1 MARGALGTRGTR
13 SARRGMGQV
22 PGQAQRARP
31 AAEAPVL
38 ILPPRAGSFRV
49 WPPRSPR
56 LQPASPGARTP
67 VTIGPAL
74 RHTPP
79 PRRLLPSRQNP
90 RKGAPGSAGAFFLT
104 GGWFS
109 WDATF
114 PRGPLILTSSP
125 PRP

>member
-79 PRRLLPSRQNP
+79 H
-90 RKGAPGSAGAFFLT
+90 PGG
-104 GGWFS
+104 
-109 WDATF
+109 
-114 PRGPLILTSSP
+114 SSP
-125 PRP
+125 LARTPEKELREVLVLSFSQVAGSPGTQLFLAAL

>member
-49 WPPRSPR
+49 WPPRLPR

-67 VTIGPAL
+67 VTTGPAL
-74 RHTPP
+74 RHAP
-79 PRRLLPSRQNP
+79 PRKLLPSGQNP
-90 RKGAPGSAGAFFLT
+90 PEKEHREVLVLSFTQVALSPGAQLFLV
-104 GGWFS
+104 
-109 WDATF
+109 A
-114 PRGPLILTSSP
+114 L
-125 PRP
+125 

>member
-1 MARGALGTRGTR
+1 
-13 SARRGMGQV
+13 MGQV

-56 LQPASPGARTP
+56 LQPASSGARTP
-67 VTIGPAL
+67 VTTGPAL

-79 PRRLLPSRQNP
+79 TPRKLLPSRQNP
-90 RKGAPGSAGAFFLT
+90 PEKEHREVLVLSFSQVADSPGAQLFLV
-104 GGWFS
+104 
-109 WDATF
+109 A
-114 PRGPLILTSSP
+114 L
-125 PRP
+125 